1 MARAHGRQDEIGF
14 GMRLQVICREKEEDA
29 WEAADQLVRHATERQ
44 KQEMKTL
51 YNNSVANQRVQQ
63 LAREH
68 GDLLMPHL
76 WTGITRVRPGAGIA
90 VVGNPA
96 QCAGM
101 LQQFIDAGCHSFC
114 LSGYLHDEEAER
126 FGRLIRP
133 ILAEANRGRMTA

>member
-1 MARAHGRQDEIGF
+1 M
-14 GMRLQVICREKEEDA
+14 
-29 WEAADQLVRHATERQ
+29 
-44 KQEMKTL
+44 
-51 YNNSVANQRVQQ
+51 RVQQ

-76 WTGITRVRPGAGIA
+76 WTGITKVRPGAGIA
-90 VVGNPA
+90 VVGNPE
-96 QCAGM
+96 QCAST

-133 ILAEANRGRMTA
+133 ILAENNRGRLAA